1 MREKGD
7 IRMEVVQVNGKVVIP
22 CVFTGECTREDEGR
36 GCGTCP
42 DYYKALPKKETQMDI
57 ISRYPVG
64 LVGVVGF
71 TKEELVRMLEW
82 FNIYNN
88 ETSLAERFDIELR
101 DKIRGVVKEMEGD

>member
-1 MREKGD
+1 
-7 IRMEVVQVNGKVVIP
+7 MEVVQVNGKVVIP

-42 DYYKALPKKETQMDI
+42 DYYEAVPKKETQLDI

-82 FNIYNN
+82 YD
-88 ETSLAERFDIELR
+88 EMEPGVVEAEDRALR
-101 DKIRGVVKEMEGD
+101 DKIRGVVKEMEA